1 MRVVFACLL
10 ALAPVVSGGLLLASA
25 ITWSGRV
32 VGLATIA
39 LGLALPV
46 AAGGLRKQAAATS
59 VGALAVLAGVAV
71 LRAQETPSDP
81 QTRFVGEPGWWVSPS
96 RVVPESDQLLFAT
109 RLLPWAGMGVS
120 RDGARRLQTSMADV
134 YAGDELD
141 GVPSM
146 LDEAVSGTCSQ
157 RMLVF
162 EPEPG
167 PDQRERS
174 AIVFLHGYGG
184 AWQGYFRVMR
194 EVARERGMVLVQPAC
209 GIGTW
214 STRGDVS
221 TVEHARAF
229 IEGLPGV
236 DASRIHLVALS
247 NGGRAAT
254 RALAENPDAFR
265 SVTFVSGVLETR
277 IIEAL
282 PDGQRSAPTPVLAIH
297 GGQDDRVSLVSL
309 ERGVSALHARGFDVT
324 MRVMPT
330 EDHFLFFTARNRV
343 VSELTAFLER
353 VD

>member
-1 MRVVFACLL
+1 
-10 ALAPVVSGGLLLASA
+10 
-25 ITWSGRV
+25 
-32 VGLATIA
+32 
-39 LGLALPV
+39 
-46 AAGGLRKQAAATS
+46 
-59 VGALAVLAGVAV
+59 
-71 LRAQETPSDP
+71 
-81 QTRFVGEPGWWVSPS
+81 
-96 RVVPESDQLLFAT
+96 
-109 RLLPWAGMGVS
+109 
-120 RDGARRLQTSMADV
+120 
-134 YAGDELD
+134 
-141 GVPSM
+141 
-146 LDEAVSGTCSQ
+146 
-157 RMLVF
+157 
-162 EPEPG
+162 
-167 PDQRERS
+167 
-174 AIVFLHGYGG
+174 
-184 AWQGYFRVMR
+184 
-194 EVARERGMVLVQPAC
+194 MVLVQPAC